1 MFIVIAPSYPCDGT
15 VLSMDY
21 NTPNGDALF
30 QTTLVGETTN
40 IKSLLHGS
48 NTNYSTSTEKLQL
61 MFSLVDSQDDSQDFS
76 MVGYSF
82 VVTGVNNITVIIDR
96 SYGDPM
102 ELTTVSY
109 FFLFLNVM
117 SRDLCITTH
126 YHVTLSFYCFYH
138 TLSCYMVI
146 LLLN

>member
-21 NTPNGDALF
+21 NTPNGDELF
-30 QTTLVGETTN
+30 QTTLVGETRN

-48 NTNYSTSTEKLQL
+48 NTKYSTSTEKLQL
-61 MFSLVDSQDDSQDFS
+61 VFSLVDSQDFS

-82 VVTGVNNITVIIDR
+82 VVTGVNNITLVVDR
-96 SYGDPM
+96 SYGAPM

-117 SRDLCITTH
+117 SRDLFISMHC
-126 YHVTLSFYCFYH
+126 HVTL
-138 TLSCYMVI
+138 
-146 LLLN
+146 